1 MTSGR
6 EVGSKTP
13 GQTVFRFGERAY
25 EVLLDPADRFLIWDV
40 KADRPIV
47 LERDQFSYETFSDAR
62 RAIERLCR
70 SSDA

>member
-6 EVGSKTP
+6 EVKSKTP

-25 EVLLDPADRFLIWDV
+25 EVLLDPVDRFLIWDV
-40 KADRPIV
+40 KADRP
-47 LERDQFSYETFSDAR
+47 LEHDQFSYETLSDAR
-62 RAIERLCR
+62 RAIEWLYG